1 MMANFLLQTGDPV
14 DSVAV
19 PANGVVREGDGT
31 MSVWVTTDRRRFLR
45 RTVKIGLQQDGFDQ
59 IEAGVVSG
67 ELAVVDGAILLSNLL
82 FGGDGDN

>member
-1 MMANFLLQTGDPV
+1 M
-14 DSVAV
+14 
-19 PANGVVREGDGT
+19 
-31 MSVWVTTDRRRFLR
+31 
-45 RTVKIGLQQDGFDQ
+45 KIGLQQDGFDQ